1 MSAKPTL
8 AWAAEVMPEEDATIR
23 APAVDDGAAPALRG
37 GAAAEPA
44 QFEAL
49 FHEHAPYVLRVL
61 PRMGVAERDLDD
73 VVQEVFLAV
82 YRALPNFEGRSSTRT
97 WVYGICIR
105 TCSNYRQR
113 AHRRRERLPGAL
125 PDAAHQQTPERALQT
140 SAALTRLDAALE
152 RLAQPDREA
161 FVLFEIEQL
170 SVLEIAQALGC
181 SKFTVY
187 TRLYRARRTVRAHM
201 AKHGEETTDA

>member
-1 MSAKPTL
+1 LAAKPTL
-8 AWAAEVMPEEDATIR
+8 AWPAEVAS
-23 APAVDDGAAPALRG
+23 APAEIAPSSDPRPAALR
-37 GAAAEPA
+37 AR
-44 QFEAL
+44 FEAL
-49 FHEHAPYVLRVL
+49 FQEFAPYVMRVL

-82 YRALPNFEGRSSTRT
+82 YRALPTFEGRSSERT

-113 AHRRRERLPGAL
+113 AHRRHEQLPGTL
-125 PDAAHQQTPERALQT
+125 PEAVHSHTPERALQT
-140 SAALTRLDAALE
+140 SSALAQLDAALATVQL
-152 RLAQPDREA
+152 RDREV

-170 SVLEIAQALGC
+170 TVLEIAEALGC

-187 TRLYRARRTVRAHM
+187 TRLYRARRAVSARMRATQE
-201 AKHGEETTDA
+201 AADA